1 MGCFLNSKSIDTG
14 GRRGW
19 EGGFAFWSQSWGVG
33 GGGLMAGS
41 ARQGARGG
49 GGEAGQVG
57 GTRSRAALGGM
68 GCRLEGGEAAKG
80 RSI

>member
-1 MGCFLNSKSIDTG
+1 
-14 GRRGW
+14 
-19 EGGFAFWSQSWGVG
+19 
-33 GGGLMAGS
+33 MAGS